1 MSAWWAP
8 RSSKPVKGLIIFG
21 GFDSRPPPLINLELF
36 IIINDI
42 NLGIIEPEK

>member
-8 RSSKPVKGLIIFG
+8 RSSKPVKGYIIFG
-21 GFDSRPPPLINLELF
+21 GFDSRPPPLINLNLY
-36 IIINDI
+36 IISKDI

>member
-8 RSSKPVKGLIIFG
+8 RSSKLVKGLIIFG

-36 IIINDI
+36 IIKYIDI
-42 NLGIIEPEK
+42 GIIEPEK

>member
-21 GFDSRPPPLINLELF
+21 GFDSRPPPLINLWLF
-36 IIINDI
+36 IIISDI
-42 NLGIIEPEK
+42 KLGIIEPEK

>member
-21 GFDSRPPPLINLELF
+21 GFDSRPPPLINLGLF
-36 IIINDI
+36 IIIKDI